1 MNTTVM
7 LPNEISDSKQHLRVH
22 GSHSNIA
29 CRWEKQR
36 YLKFLLLEIISINNT

>member
-22 GSHSNIA
+22 GSHST
-29 CRWEKQR
+29 QR
-36 YLKFLLLEIISINNT
+36 ADGKNSDT